1 MKSFPTCIFCVV
13 CYMMAAMWICIELL
27 PPEAFAI
34 FGGKVAGDTLGI
46 SLAVAGVFLALGV
59 ILHVVFYRWSP
70 QRFDVRAF
78 WTTSIGMIAVLAGL
92 FGLSIVLARCTG
104 LPPAVLNRR
113 FEAVMAVIG
122 WVGLTFVGAVV
133 ILCAVFFACLFVW
146 LRLHRAN
153 RMARRLAAGD
163 FAGAIRIGE
172 ARPQQNRDFTA
183 NVNLVM
189 AYALSGQREK
199 AQKLMA
205 LMEQT
210 DEVPKY
216 YTQETLDQTLD
227 HLRKVVHEGLEAR
240 ASRSDDAHPSRATSP
255 EGNAEGAA
263 EE

>member
-1 MKSFPTCIFCVV
+1 
-13 CYMMAAMWICIELL
+13 MAAIGICIELL

-34 FGGKVAGDTLGI
+34 FGGRVAGDTFGI
-46 SLAVAGVFLALGV
+46 SLAFAGVFLALGV

-113 FEAVMAVIG
+113 FETVMAVIG
-122 WVGLTFVGAVV
+122 WVGLTFFGAVV
-133 ILCAVFFACLFVW
+133 ILCVLFFACLFVW

-172 ARPQQNRDFTA
+172 ARPQQSRDFTV

-205 LMEQT
+205 LVGQT

-216 YTQETLDQTLD
+216 CTQETFDQTLD
-227 HLRKVVHEGLEAR
+227 HLRKVVREGLEAR
-240 ASRSDDAHPSRATSP
+240 ASRSDEPDPPTKTPP
-255 EGNAEGAA
+255 EGDAERAS
-263 EE
+263 EQ